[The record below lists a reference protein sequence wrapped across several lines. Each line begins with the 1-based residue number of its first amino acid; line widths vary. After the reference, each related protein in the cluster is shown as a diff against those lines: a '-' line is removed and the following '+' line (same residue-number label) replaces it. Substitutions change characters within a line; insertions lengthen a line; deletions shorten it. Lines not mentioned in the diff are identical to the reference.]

1 MTGKRAR
8 EGSKERGSLLKITS
22 RVVKR
27 HPASIKDGRS
37 RKERLGRFALTQVH
51 LTKAIQQKKMYTENG
66 SYRRNVLCS
75 TISLVQFLYS
85 SKLNF
90 SKVYFL
96 RYAGHV
102 MSSRNYKLDSTFN
115 SKRLLNQA

>member
-51 LTKAIQQKKMYTENG
+51 LTKAIRQKKFYGNG

-102 MSSRNYKLDSTFN
+102 MSSRNYKAPLHM
-115 SKRLLNQA
+115 